1 MMFKPGNIL
10 RHKSSLSMWLII
22 DNKELEDRE
31 KPNSSFHDYWGQT
44 SQIEAYC
51 LYSGP
56 KADWWKAGQN
66 DTWFIDNDRNKET
79 NYFSAQWEAIDI
91 IEDIK

>member
-1 MMFKPGNIL
+1 
-10 RHKSSLSMWLII
+10 MWLII

-31 KPNSSFHDYWGQT
+31 KPDSSHYDYWGQT

-66 DTWFIDNDRNKET
+66 DTWFVDMIGIRKQITFLPNGR
-79 NYFSAQWEAIDI
+79 Q
-91 IEDIK
+91 